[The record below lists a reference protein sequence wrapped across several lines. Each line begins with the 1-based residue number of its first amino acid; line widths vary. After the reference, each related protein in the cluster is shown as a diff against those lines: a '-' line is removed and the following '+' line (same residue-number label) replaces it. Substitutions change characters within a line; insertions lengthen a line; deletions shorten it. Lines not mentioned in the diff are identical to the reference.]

1 MINKEGETILPF
13 YKGLLCWFCISL
25 WFLFW
30 GGMITFL
37 TDVVE
42 LPEVWAAT
50 ICTIGGGL
58 FGLVPVVFFVHE
70 RKKDICHNHTRV

>member
-1 MINKEGETILPF
+1 
-13 YKGLLCWFCISL
+13 
-25 WFLFW
+25 
-30 GGMITFL
+30 MITFL